1 MTNKLKRIAASIMAV
16 ASLTV
21 GTAGMS
27 VNAAELTTDANSETV
42 EEYSATG
49 SVNFGP
55 SNHAKAGIYRDSSQI
70 SISTSDSYATSV
82 TVKLT
87 SATYGTLT
95 SGLGLT
101 YAGTTYVSHG
111 FYGSS
116 IQSARAS
123 HTATENSKVY
133 TQSTAY

>member
-21 GTAGMS
+21 GTTGM
-27 VNAAELTTDANSETV
+27 NANATELTTDANSDAIEV
-42 EEYSATG
+42 YSVTG

-87 SATYGTLT
+87 NATYGTLT

-116 IQSARAS
+116 VSNARAS
-123 HTATENSKVY
+123 HTATENGRVY
-133 TQSTAY
+133 TQNTSY